1 MTAPSLLS
9 PTISVDG
16 RELTL
21 EQLSRVTG
29 LNIELGLRIPARAVL
44 RFNDSGYVLS
54 SAGSFSVGKEI
65 KVKVGTG
72 VVLFEGIITGVG
84 LEQAVDRLQ
93 LTVVADDASVKL
105 TMGNR
110 IEVYAAMSVADIVS
124 KIAQRRGLTA
134 DVDATGGL
142 QPYTLQSDSDFDFL
156 NQLADRVGFDW
167 WAVGKSLKFKKPVA
181 TTPVN
186 LVLTESLTE
195 FTVKATG
202 LHPSETTVSGWDP
215 AQKKSI
221 TGKATAAAATLK
233 PDASLVTGFVS
244 ATQIVSASPVVVASE
259 SPNTATEAEA
269 MAKGMS
275 QRWTTGAVTARGV
288 GYVNGAIVPG
298 GSVKVSQAGPA
309 SGTYFV
315 TLVEHVYTRFG
326 FETRFTAG
334 ERRPTSLAD
343 TLGTAPTSSFNH
355 LGLLIG
361 IVTQN
366 DNTSPGEVIG
376 RKGDVKVKFV
386 TAGDQIESQWAR
398 VATIGGG
405 KTRGITF
412 MPEIDDE
419 VIVGFEGGDPR
430 RPIVLGGVYNGKD
443 SATEYGVNGGKVASR
458 RITSR
463 KGHVIE
469 LKDGDSAADDMV
481 KVDLR
486 GGGTH
491 MITLSDDA
499 LDIVVPSG
507 KEFSIMAGD
516 KGISLK
522 ADGTLTIKA
531 TKIILDAQSDVEING
546 ANVKAK
552 AKAAF
557 EASGAQ
563 VSVKGSGT
571 GEVSASGPLTLK
583 GAIVQIN

>member
-9 PTISVDG
+9 PSISVDG
-16 RELTL
+16 AELSMD
-21 EQLSRVTG
+21 QLGRLTG
-29 LNIELGLRIPARAVL
+29 ANVEAGLRIPARAVL
-44 RFNDSGYVLS
+44 KFNDSGYVLS
-54 SAGSFSVGKEI
+54 STGSFSVGKAIKI
-65 KVKVGTG
+65 KVGSG
-72 VVLFEGIITGVG
+72 VVLFDGIITGVG
-84 LEQAVDRLQ
+84 LEQTVGRLQ
-93 LTVVADDASVKL
+93 LSIVADDPSVKL

-110 IEVYAAMSVADIVS
+110 IEAYVSMSVSDIVT

-134 DVDATGGL
+134 DVDSTPGL

-156 NQLADRVGFDW
+156 NQLADRVGYDW
-167 WAVGKSLKFKKPVA
+167 WAVGKSLKFKKP
-181 TTPVN
+181 TTPTPVK
-186 LVLTESLTE
+186 LTLTEDLTE

-215 AQKKSI
+215 AQKRSI
-221 TGKATAAAATLK
+221 TGQATASSAALK
-233 PDASLVTGFVS
+233 PDAALVTGYVS
-244 ATQIVSASPVVVASE
+244 ATQIAATSPVVVASE
-259 SPNTATEAEA
+259 SPNTANEAQA
-269 MAKGMS
+269 MAAGMS
-275 QRWTTGAVTARGV
+275 QRWTTGAVTARGI
-288 GYVNGAIVPG
+288 GQVNGTILPG
-298 GSVKVSQAGPA
+298 GSVKVDQAGPA

-315 TLVEHVYTRFG
+315 TFVEHVYTRYG
-326 FETRFTAG
+326 FQTRFTAG
-334 ERRPTSLAD
+334 ERRPTSLVD
-343 TLGTAPTSSFNH
+343 TLSQAPNSSFNH

-361 IVTQN
+361 VVTQN
-366 DNTSPGEVIG
+366 DNTTPGEVIG

-386 TAGDQIESQWAR
+386 TAGDQVESQWAR

-458 RITSR
+458 RLTSR

-469 LKDGDSAADDMV
+469 MKDGDSDADDMV
-481 KVDLR
+481 KIDLK
-486 GGGTH
+486 GGGSH
-491 MITLSDDA
+491 MITLGTDA
-499 LDIVVPSG
+499 FDVVIPSG

-522 ADGTLTIKA
+522 ADGTLTLKA
-531 TKIILDAQSDVEING
+531 TKIVLDAQSDVEING